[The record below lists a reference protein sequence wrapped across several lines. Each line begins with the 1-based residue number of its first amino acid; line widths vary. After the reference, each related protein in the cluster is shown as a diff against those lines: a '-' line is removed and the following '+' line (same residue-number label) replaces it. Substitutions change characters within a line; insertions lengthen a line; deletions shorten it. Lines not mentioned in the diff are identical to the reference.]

1 MADTKIS
8 LETTAGTLTGTELI
22 PAVQV
27 GANVKFTP
35 NALIND
41 LEICTYNAS
50 TNAIEYPPGTPII
63 DLDAGGATDAS
74 QYVLMT
80 ADAALPNSRV
90 MTSSTSNTISTAVA
104 GQVQIQSAALTGD
117 VTAAANSN
125 ATTIANGAVTDA
137 KMANM
142 PPNSVKTNNS
152 SISAAPAN
160 VALST
165 NQVLLRGSADIAAHT
180 LRRNLRVVGTNL
192 DSGQDLYYGFKTA
205 VSPAN
210 PNANYFRFDTT
221 DVNTITTLRV
231 NVTDLDSVSQAVR
244 INLLKIGD
252 RLVVMSTVNPFTVV
266 SVWAVTAGPLQV
278 VDAVNGDYYNIGVD
292 HVAGVIPT
300 TSLEPCEIKH
310 FPAGSSATITEAAIL
325 DAGNFPRLADNGAG
339 GYHMLDNLGSI
350 IESVASVYALP
361 GITISGVPTLPAAN
375 TVPTGTSVILHKDNF
390 VGQGSTTVGVRVI
403 ADPTNNL
410 WRPDGHQVLF
420 SSQFGSVAS
429 PSLTLAAP
437 GRYNVGVDPKI
448 PAGLFYAGARVRFST
463 QFYSLNAT
471 ATTGPTARIFIGDDL
486 VTYTNNST
494 VFSSALAAA
503 NLAGAQTDTLLRF
516 ITGTTGVSS
525 RAQIRGGGGGTG
537 GITDVV
543 DTNSNLV
550 AANQMMVTYDLS
562 AMGTATGLHL
572 LDYQIIWEG

>member
-41 LEICTYNAS
+41 LEICTYNAA

-90 MTSSTSNTISTAVA
+90 MTSSTSNTVSTAVA

-117 VTAAANSN
+117 VTSSANSN
-125 ATTIANGAVTDA
+125 ATTIANGSVTNA

-142 PPNSVKTNNS
+142 AANTVKANNS
-152 SISAAPAN
+152 SISAAAADI
-160 VALST
+160 ALST

-192 DSGQDLYYGFKTA
+192 DSGQDLFYGFKTA
-205 VSPAN
+205 VSPLN

-252 RLVVMSTVNPFTVV
+252 RLAIMSTVNPFTVV
-266 SVWAVTAGPLQV
+266 SVWAVTVAPVEV
-278 VDAVNGDYYNIGVD
+278 VDAVNGNYYNIGVD

-310 FPAGSSATITEAAIL
+310 FPGGSSALTEAAMIVAMPSVARFSFGGSGGSIDGFL
-325 DAGNFPRLADNGAG
+325 TGADEFVSFINPKYTFATLPAITSANDGAVVRIDPSSFPGSNVCQNIFAVANLADNCWDPLNGEQLIYAAYGSDASPIATMAGITGHAETMFTITANPQFPANFFKLGRGVRAVAKFQKTGAG
-339 GYHMLDNLGSI
+339 AG
-350 IESVASVYALP
+350 ASVF
-361 GITISGVPTLPAAN
+361 AAQFGKNN
-375 TVPTGTSVILHKDNF
+375 TTADQLIASVTTTAVAEREAYVDSIARVTAVGAGTSVFTSDFLGPNNQATTAITDK
-390 VGQGSTTVGVRVI
+390 STSF
-403 ADPTNNL
+403 D
-410 WRPDGHQVLF
+410 
-420 SSQFGSVAS
+420 S
-429 PSLTLAAP
+429 TLAS
-437 GRYNVGVDPKI
+437 YVTFTHDP
-448 PAGLFYAGARVRFST
+448 S
-463 QFYSLNAT
+463 
-471 ATTGPTARIFIGDDL
+471 
-486 VTYTNNST
+486 
-494 VFSSALAAA
+494 
-503 NLAGAQTDTLLRF
+503 TDTDTAAL
-516 ITGTTGVSS
+516 SS
-525 RAQIRGGGGGTG
+525 
-537 GITDVV
+537 
-543 DTNSNLV
+543 
-550 AANQMMVTYDLS
+550 
-562 AMGTATGLHL
+562 
-572 LDYQIIWEG
+572 YQVWWVR

>member
-22 PAVQV
+22 PAVQA
-27 GANVKFTP
+27 GANVKLTP
-35 NALIND
+35 NAMIND
-41 LEICTYNAS
+41 LEICTYNAT
-50 TNAIEYPPGTPII
+50 TNAIEYPPGTPIV

-90 MTSSTSNTISTAVA
+90 LTSSTSNTVSTAVA

-125 ATTIANGAVTDA
+125 ATTIANGSVTNA

-142 PPNSVKTNNS
+142 AANSVKANNS
-152 SISAAPAN
+152 SISAAPADIS
-160 VALST
+160 LST

-210 PNANYFRFDTT
+210 PNAKYFRFDTT

-231 NVTDLDSVSQAVR
+231 NVTDLDSVSQAIR

-266 SVWAVTAGPLQV
+266 SVWAVTVAPVEV
-278 VDAVNGDYYNIGVD
+278 VDAVNGNYYNIGVD

-310 FPAGSSATITEAAIL
+310 FPGGSSALTEAEMIAAMPSVARFSFGGSGGSIDGFLTGADEFVSFINPKYTFATLPAITSAN
-325 DAGNFPRLADNGAG
+325 DGAVVRIDPSSFPGSNVCQNIFAVANLADNCWDPLNGAQLIYAGYGSDASPISTMAGITGHAETMFTITANPQFPANFFKLGRGVRAVAKFQKTGAG
-339 GYHMLDNLGSI
+339 AGV
-350 IESVASVYALP
+350 SVFAAQFGKNNTTADQLIASVTTTAVAEREAYVDSIARVTAV
-361 GITISGVPTLPAAN
+361 GA
-375 TVPTGTSVILHKDNF
+375 GTSVFTSDFLGPNNQATTAITDK
-390 VGQGSTTVGVRVI
+390 STSF
-403 ADPTNNL
+403 D
-410 WRPDGHQVLF
+410 
-420 SSQFGSVAS
+420 S
-429 PSLTLAAP
+429 TLAS
-437 GRYNVGVDPKI
+437 YVTFTHDP
-448 PAGLFYAGARVRFST
+448 S
-463 QFYSLNAT
+463 
-471 ATTGPTARIFIGDDL
+471 
-486 VTYTNNST
+486 
-494 VFSSALAAA
+494 
-503 NLAGAQTDTLLRF
+503 TDTDTAAL
-516 ITGTTGVSS
+516 SS
-525 RAQIRGGGGGTG
+525 
-537 GITDVV
+537 
-543 DTNSNLV
+543 
-550 AANQMMVTYDLS
+550 
-562 AMGTATGLHL
+562 
-572 LDYQIIWEG
+572 YQVWWVR